1 MGRLLRRLVFK
12 GKGKMWPTVTW
23 QGTQLVVYYLSDDD
37 EGVVIRETSGI
48 DFDEF
53 FLHLDGGGSIFVTVR
68 PEGGDSEGKGIHRR
82 LETLRNGEIKHPMLE
97 ERSPPRF

>member
-23 QGTQLVVYYLSDDD
+23 QGTQLVVYYLSDN
-37 EGVVIRETSGI
+37 EEEVVIRETSGI

-53 FLHLDGGGSIFVTVR
+53 FLHLDCGGSIFITVR
-68 PEGGDSEGKGIHRR
+68 PESGDSEGKGIHRN
-82 LETLRNGEIKHPMLE
+82 LETLRNGEFEHPMLE
-97 ERSPPRF
+97 ERSPPRL

>member
-1 MGRLLRRLVFK
+1 LGRLLRRLVLK

-37 EGVVIRETSGI
+37 EGVVIRETSWI

-68 PEGGDSEGKGIHRR
+68 PEGRDTEGKGIHRR

-97 ERSPPRF
+97 ERSPPRY